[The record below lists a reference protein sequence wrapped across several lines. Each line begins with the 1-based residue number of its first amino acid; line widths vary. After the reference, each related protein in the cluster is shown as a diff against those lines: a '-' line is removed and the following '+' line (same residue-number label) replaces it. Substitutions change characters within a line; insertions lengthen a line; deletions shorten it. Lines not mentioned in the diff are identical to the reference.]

1 MVLAALEVADLSY
14 SSQKKSILVAIYSA
28 VLPFCDIVM

>member
-14 SSQKKSILVAIYSA
+14 SSQKSILVAIYSA